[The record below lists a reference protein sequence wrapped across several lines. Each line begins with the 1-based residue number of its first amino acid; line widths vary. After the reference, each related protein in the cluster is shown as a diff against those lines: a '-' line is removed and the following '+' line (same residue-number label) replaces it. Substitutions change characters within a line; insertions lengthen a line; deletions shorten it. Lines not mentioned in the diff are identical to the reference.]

1 MKMNLSEAVLTCS
14 PGSARAACVFL
25 PGPGCMRPAG
35 PREELSG
42 DQESNRKNI
51 LIFSQDFSQT
61 INSLRKV
68 GGKTHTRK

>member
-14 PGSARAACVFL
+14 PGSACAVCVFL
-25 PGPGCMRPAG
+25 LGLGSMWPAS

-68 GGKTHTRK
+68 GGNTHTHK